1 MATEESVLLS
11 YLLNSELEK
20 YQAERSATRELVH
33 QNTIEECKKLDFWKV
48 RTCQDKDMM
57 DIDMNQDETLDE
69 ILDVS
74 NDRLTLNQ
82 AIEILSIAE
91 KQMTDEIN
99 FMEMERNELFQ
110 DIQRINEDMSD
121 LRYGRIGPKGL
132 NEVDIIDDLKKLIS
146 SCNNF
151 LV

>member
-1 MATEESVLLS
+1 
-11 YLLNSELEK
+11 
-20 YQAERSATRELVH
+20 
-33 QNTIEECKKLDFWKV
+33 

-57 DIDMNQDETLDE
+57 DIDMNQDETLNETLDE
-69 ILDVS
+69 S

-99 FMEMERNELFQ
+99 VMEMECNELFQ

-132 NEVDIIDDLKKLIS
+132 NEVDIIDDLK
-146 SCNNF
+146 
-151 LV
+151 